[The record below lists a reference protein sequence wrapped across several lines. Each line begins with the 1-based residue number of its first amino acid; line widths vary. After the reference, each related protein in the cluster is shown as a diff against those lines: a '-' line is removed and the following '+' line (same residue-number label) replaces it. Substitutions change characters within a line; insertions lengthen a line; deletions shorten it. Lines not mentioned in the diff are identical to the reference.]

1 MLSTFY
7 LKKEKKSHEDLV
19 ITTADLLYHN
29 SRCVNVEQKL
39 LESIYEKIRVEA
51 VTIGLVTRAQKG
63 LSQNEQSPEI
73 ELQFFTDDYGE
84 EFVSKI
90 FKSEFTNAE
99 HSIGGRIK
107 MVDVLPYKRYF
118 GYFNQVKLSDTDD
131 IPFLRIYSNNDV
143 CITLHIEFSYVLK
156 GVRTLNHKLDR
167 VYETFKYGLANG
179 NLELHKTYNMCSPDP
194 SVVCREVIGFTNSMF
209 DFGEGIID
217 PPKLSLNFNIMLNL
231 EAKESGKMQTVKT
244 LPCPILF
251 NLVKNIHPYP
261 PVCILKSDNIEE
273 MPSENNFIDMLF
285 NGLTIKDFQSGN
297 IERHKGTYIFT
308 GSIHR
313 LPEHVAYNFQER
325 GDNGEIIT
333 KQEIESSLYD

>member
-7 LKKEKKSHEDLV
+7 LKKEKKSYEDLV

-63 LSQNEQSPEI
+63 LSQNEQHPEI

-84 EFVSKI
+84 EFVSKV
-90 FKSEFTNAE
+90 FKSDFTNAE
-99 HSIGGRIK
+99 HSIGGRFK
-107 MVDVLPYKRYF
+107 MVDILPYKRYF

-131 IPFLRIYSNNDV
+131 IPFLRIYSNNDI

-179 NLELHKTYNMCSPDP
+179 SLELYKTYSMYNPDS
-194 SVVCREVIGFTNSMF
+194 SVICRTVIGFTNSMF

-217 PPKLSLNFNIMLNL
+217 PSKLSLDFNIMLNL
-231 EAKESGKMQTVKT
+231 EAKESKIMRIVDA
-244 LPCPILF
+244 LSPVLF
-251 NLVKNIHPYP
+251 GLEKKIHPYP

-273 MPSENNFIDMLF
+273 MPSENNFMREFIL
-285 NGLTIKDFQSGN
+285 GLVLKDTQTGN
-297 IERHKGTYIFT
+297 IARHSGTYVFT
-308 GSIHR
+308 GALHR
-313 LPEHVAYNFQER
+313 LPDYIAYNLQEKI
-325 GDNGEIIT
+325 DNGEGIMEQDF
-333 KQEIESSLYD
+333 KNDLYD